1 VRTLK
6 ASLVALFPESH
17 RSITEASILGR
28 ARSKGIFAL
37 DEVQVREFATDKHR
51 TVDDNPAGGGPGM
64 VMKVDVLARAI
75 DDAVTRD
82 RALGESRTRRIVL
95 LDAAG
100 ARFTQKD
107 AMRFAAFDHLVL
119 VCGRYEGVD
128 ARVHAY
134 VDEIVS
140 IGDYVLTGGELGA
153 LVILDATV
161 RVLDGALGN
170 PESAVVES
178 HTTGILEHR
187 QYTRPVDFE
196 GARIPP
202 VLMSGDHQKIAR
214 ARRKDAL
221 LRTRALRPDLLLGC
235 ELARADQKILD
246 DARVPALDVERTE
259 PVSGRAV
266 GAPPGAPFEP
276 PGDT

>member
-1 VRTLK
+1 VRALK

-17 RSITEASILGR
+17 RSITDASILGR
-28 ARSKGIFAL
+28 AKTKGIFAL
-37 DEVQVREFATDKHR
+37 DEVQVRDFATDKHR

-75 DDAVTRD
+75 ADAVTRD
-82 RALGESRTRRIVL
+82 RTLGESRTRRIVL

-100 ARFTQKD
+100 TRFTQRD
-107 AMRFAAFDHLVL
+107 AVRFAGYDHLVL

-128 ARVHAY
+128 ARVHAL

-161 RVLDGALGN
+161 RVLEGALGN

-178 HTTGILEHR
+178 HTTGLLEHR
-187 QYTRPVDFE
+187 QYTRPVEFE
-196 GARIPP
+196 GARIPS
-202 VLMSGDHQKIAR
+202 VLLSGDHQKIAR

-221 LRTRALRPDLLLGC
+221 LRTRALRPDLL
-235 ELARADQKILD
+235 AAHAATRDDQKLLED
-246 DARVPALDVERTE
+246 TRVATLDVEHQSAVVDAHTE
-259 PVSGRAV
+259 TA
-266 GAPPGAPFEP
+266 
-276 PGDT
+276 GDT